1 MSMPSTTPCRTMLQV
16 LLHGESRHAPR
27 QRHGRKIRKIDKTK
41 MTTMTTMT
49 TMIKQRV
56 IKSHLVPPFV
66 PTCGLQCMSSFSSR
80 WLTSG
85 NVWWTWVTS
94 MEILSSALA
103 RYGLFH
109 LFHLF
114 HCPGKAKEGS
124 PLPNALIV
132 ITATSLEINRL
143 LFCW

>member
-1 MSMPSTTPCRTMLQV
+1 
-16 LLHGESRHAPR
+16 
-27 QRHGRKIRKIDKTK
+27 
-41 MTTMTTMT
+41 
-49 TMIKQRV
+49 
-56 IKSHLVPPFV
+56 
-66 PTCGLQCMSSFSSR
+66 
-80 WLTSG
+80 
-85 NVWWTWVTS
+85 

-103 RYGLFH
+103 RYG

-132 ITATSLEINRL
+132 ITATILEINRL

>member
-1 MSMPSTTPCRTMLQV
+1 MAVSMPSTTPCRTMLQV
-16 LLHGESRHAPR
+16 LLHGESRQAPR
-27 QRHGRKIRKIDKTK
+27 QCHGRKIRKITKIRKIDKTK

-49 TMIKQRV
+49 KQRV

-109 LFHLF
+109 LFH
-114 HCPGKAKEGS
+114 CPEKPRKALRCRM
-124 PLPNALIV
+124 P
-132 ITATSLEINRL
+132 
-143 LFCW
+143 